1 MRLAHKFAAE
11 FDEPLPASAA
21 APLLAPV
28 QLIASKALPAAARH
42 EAVAEESKSAQSDSS
57 EEGGPANDESQLDV
71 MGGSLDRIRQT
82 VAVLRDSDKR
92 VRTMVEALE
101 VANQRSQIELEAV
114 QARLEAAEMRVTLE
128 ASRAD
133 AAEERCRETEARF
146 GQILNSLADELEASS
161 DVRAFLIK
169 KSG

>member
-11 FDEPLPASAA
+11 FDEPVPPSPPAA
-21 APLLAPV
+21 LLTPV
-28 QLIASKALPAAARH
+28 QLISAKALSAAARRD
-42 EAVAEESKSAQSDSS
+42 AVEEQAGPAQSESS
-57 EEGGPANDESQLDV
+57 GEEELAFDPSDI

-82 VAVLRDSDKR
+82 VAVLRDSDQR
-92 VRTMVEALE
+92 VRAMVEALE
-101 VANQRSQIELEAV
+101 AANQRSQIELEAV

-128 ASRAD
+128 GTRAD

-161 DVRAFLIK
+161 DVRAFLMK
-169 KSG
+169 KSR

>member
-11 FDEPLPASAA
+11 FDEPIPPSPPAA
-21 APLLAPV
+21 LLTPV
-28 QLIASKALPAAARH
+28 QLIGPKALSAAARR
-42 EAVAEESKSAQSDSS
+42 EAIEEPAQSESV
-57 EEGGPANDESQLDV
+57 DESEHAADPSDL

-101 VANQRSQIELEAV
+101 AANQRSQIELEAM

-128 ASRAD
+128 ATRAD
-133 AAEERCRETEARF
+133 AAEERCRETETRF

-161 DVRAFLIK
+161 DVRAFLM
-169 KSG
+169 SQSR